1 MEDKTRIRL
10 QIYFQTS
17 VTLKQ
22 VLPLKNAMSLLGFNL
37 GTSFIVNHHST
48 NWASRGGYEPTMVP
62 ITLGRGVF
70 PLQ

>member
-1 MEDKTRIRL
+1 MLEDKTRIRL

-48 NWASRGGYEPTMVP
+48 LYCNRNTPPPKVVGTVVGS
-62 ITLGRGVF
+62 
-70 PLQ
+70 